1 MDRVLALQALA
12 ILQQEPV
19 EGEGGCSGTSNGC
32 SSSSTATGAGRSG
45 CSIGCRESEELE
57 W

>member
-12 ILQQEPV
+12 DLPQQTPV
-19 EGEGGCSGTSNGC
+19 EGGGGCSGESNGC
-32 SSSSTATGAGRSG
+32 SSCSSDIPKSS
-45 CSIGCRESEELE
+45 CSIACRESEEMD